1 MAPPVGSTVKRY
13 KLVSERERD
22 ATLELFALLLNTSHA
37 PRQAKH
43 LELLQ
48 FARLAAASRL
58 PLRLTAAAAPL
69 RHCDLEL
76 CGQTR
81 SCTHIIAS
89 IVGYV
94 PPLNCWWIRHHC
106 IESRESLRSA
116 RRGLHREI
124 VGAVRR
130 RSRNL
135 CLKGLSYVRACMRV
149 HTCDPAL
156 RCRAPIKWPRRGS
169 RARFMSL
176 LCKVV
181 SAGS

>member
-1 MAPPVGSTVKRY
+1 M
-13 KLVSERERD
+13 
-22 ATLELFALLLNTSHA
+22 
-37 PRQAKH
+37 
-43 LELLQ
+43 ELLQ

-156 RCRAPIKWPRRGS
+156 RCRAPKVAPKGLLRSVHVFALQSRVGGLII
-169 RARFMSL
+169 RARWLVYASSVNRARESL
-176 LCKVV
+176 WGHFRR
-181 SAGS
+181 STA